1 MDKVA
6 ILILAAGNSSRMEDK
21 IKQLLPWRQ
30 TTLLGHAIH
39 EAKKLKALAIYVVL
53 GANAEIIK
61 PTISE
66 KDVLIL
72 EYKYWKQGIGTSIAF
87 GMQQLVKE
95 NKYDAVLIQLA
106 DQPYL
111 DATYLQQ
118 LLNLY
123 ANNNPIIIATKYR
136 NSKGVP
142 AIFNKD
148 YFLDLINLNGDTGAK
163 ALLKFENVIAIDPKE
178 KVVDIDTWEEYQRY
192 FRAE

>member
-1 MDKVA
+1 MGKVA

-30 TTLLGHAIH
+30 TTLLGHAIQ
-39 EAKKLKALAIYVVL
+39 EAKKVKAQAVYLVL

-61 PTISE
+61 PTIIE
-66 KDVLIL
+66 EDVLIL
-72 EYKYWKQGIGTSIAF
+72 EHKYWKQGMGTSIAF
-87 GMQQLVKE
+87 GVQQLVKE

-123 ANNNPIIIATKYR
+123 AKNNPIIIATKYR
-136 NSKGVP
+136 NTKGVP

-148 YFLDLINLNGDTGAK
+148 YFLDLINLNGDIGAK
-163 ALLKFENVIAIDPKE
+163 ALLKSENVIAIDPKE

>member
-30 TTLLGHAIH
+30 TTMLGHAIR

-72 EYKYWKQGIGTSIAF
+72 EHKYWKQGIGTSIAF
-87 GMQQLVKE
+87 GVQQLVKE

-118 LLNLY
+118 LFNLY
-123 ANNNPIIIATKYR
+123 ANNNPVIIATKYR

-163 ALLKFENVIAIDPKE
+163 ALLKFENVIAIEPKE

>member
-39 EAKKLKALAIYVVL
+39 EAKKLKAQAVYVVL

-87 GMQQLVKE
+87 GVQQLVKE

-111 DATYLQQ
+111 DATYLRQ

-123 ANNNPIIIATKYR
+123 AKNNPIIIATKYR
-136 NSKGVP
+136 NTKGVP

-163 ALLKFENVIAIDPKE
+163 ALLKSENVIAIDPKE

>member
-39 EAKKLKALAIYVVL
+39 EAKKLKAQAVYVVL

-66 KDVLIL
+66 EDVLIL

-87 GMQQLVKE
+87 GVQQLVKE

-106 DQPYL
+106 DQPL
-111 DATYLQQ
+111 FRCHLSTAVAQ
-118 LLNLY
+118 L
-123 ANNNPIIIATKYR
+123 
-136 NSKGVP
+136 VC
-142 AIFNKD
+142 
-148 YFLDLINLNGDTGAK
+148 
-163 ALLKFENVIAIDPKE
+163 E
-178 KVVDIDTWEEYQRY
+178 K
-192 FRAE
+192 